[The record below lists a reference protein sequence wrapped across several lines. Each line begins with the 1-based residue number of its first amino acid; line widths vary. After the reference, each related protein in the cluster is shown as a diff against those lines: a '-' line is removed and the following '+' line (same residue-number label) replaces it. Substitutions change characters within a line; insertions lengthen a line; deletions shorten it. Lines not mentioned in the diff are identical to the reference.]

1 MSDRELVEGELL
13 PSNGHAEAFASG
25 HAIQQVRT
33 PYATAVVVQKPRS
46 LGAVLRSLK
55 EEARLAGED
64 FYYGWAA
71 GKDRVEGPSV
81 SLALAAA
88 RCWGNCAVEPLP
100 VQDLGDSW
108 VFTAAFVDL
117 ETGFTLSRQFR
128 QSKKSAVAGKLDG
141 ERKDDIRFQVG
152 QSKAIRNVI
161 LNSLPPSLVK
171 AALEEAKR
179 GVRLHIEELVG
190 KKGLAGAV
198 DLALKALGKCGVRE
212 DAVLAKCGVAD
223 PKGLTVDHLVMLKGD
238 LTAIEGGQ
246 ERPEVLFPPAEQ
258 QEAPSTSAPVPPAK
272 KGGARKKTIALILEM
287 AADLGLT
294 PVEREELCAHHGLKS
309 LEDATEHQAQE
320 VIATLTDALE
330 KRKEEAAEREAIQ
343 QEGAG

>member
-258 QEAPSTSAPVPPAK
+258 QELAAAPAPAAK
-272 KGGARKKTIALILEM
+272 KGTAKKKTIAIILDL
-287 AADLGLT
+287 AGHLGLT

-309 LEDATEHQAQE
+309 LEEATEQQAQE

-330 KRKEEAAEREAIQ
+330 KRKEQAAEREAIQ

>member
-1 MSDRELVEGELL
+1 MTENRELVEGELL
-13 PSNGHAEAFASG
+13 PSNGHGEAFASG
-25 HAIQQVRT
+25 HAVQQMRT
-33 PYATAVVVQKPRS
+33 AYATAVAVQRPR
-46 LGAVLRSLK
+46 AMPHILRALK

-81 SLALAAA
+81 ALALAAA

-128 QSKKSAVAGKLDG
+128 QSKRSTVAGKLDG

-179 GVRLHIEELVG
+179 GVRMHIEQLVSS
-190 KKGLAGAV
+190 KGLPGAV
-198 DLALKALGKCGVRE
+198 DLALKALARCGVKE
-212 DAVLAKCGVAD
+212 EAVLGKCGVAD
-223 PKGLTVDHLVMLKGD
+223 RKALTVDHLVLLKGD

-258 QEAPSTSAPVPPAK
+258 QEPGAVPASPAK
-272 KGGARKKTIALILEM
+272 KGTAKKKTVALILEL
-287 AADLGLT
+287 AGELGLT
-294 PVEREELCAHHGLKS
+294 PVEREELCVHHGLKS
-309 LEDATEHQAQE
+309 LDDATETQAQE

-343 QEGAG
+343 TEGAG